1 MSLILLLRL
10 SVAVMLVHSA
20 TGSLPRRGPKRPT
33 AVAVRK
39 QLVEGQESDGG
50 YPCSVTCPSPNY
62 VYSLSLIDSTESR
75 LFRIASN
82 GSVSARNVS
91 DVFEA
96 AASTEVDNSS
106 GIPSCRDKL
115 QDWVLEW
122 WRGSCH
128 NVPSRLLDVIE
139 YEVNREYSPL
149 GGESHWQCDP
159 RSFSF
164 LPFKALVRVSGNR
177 GLEWERTDESR
188 QGMPNLPQ
196 ISAGTSEP
204 RVAGKKKKS
213 PKRKISKLGGS
224 TLWINNPFVTTLWAM
239 WKQDH
244 HGDSKWDPC
253 LLRATTRQQ
262 GDCYLGLLAGS
273 SRTYVWCENYG
284 QTGERLNVKDLS
296 DHDEYFTVPNVYG
309 KCYGRLVAFLQAVI
323 RKEARRY
330 SLHDRLIDAFY
341 KAIESDLDTKDDSTQ
356 DPFEITSPDTIV
368 SYALELLHA
377 V

>member
-1 MSLILLLRL
+1 
-10 SVAVMLVHSA
+10 
-20 TGSLPRRGPKRPT
+20 
-33 AVAVRK
+33 
-39 QLVEGQESDGG
+39 